1 MSSEKP
7 SLKTRKRKSNGSKND
22 VKPIKKTKPE
32 SLDVKNEKVQEH
44 TQFKRTSG
52 KLIKISPEDVL
63 KSSPKLVNNDKENL
77 ENSNGH
83 VSNEIKKVEPKM
95 EAKIPISMDSKSISK
110 DQKDE
115 EGNLEIDSE
124 LFEMDENGQY
134 KLKVQLIESLESKIP
149 KNKIPVSIDP
159 TSIVI
164 DKQDLIVKSKEHLK
178 PELENKIPKSIDPE
192 SIVIDQQDLLTQS
205 DKPAELE
212 NKIPTLVVNEV
223 NSETDMETEPE
234 TEITNKYGEFE
245 KDENGQY
252 VLKSQL
258 TKNKIET
265 KADKPKSVIEEPENE
280 IAPDLFVMD
289 ENGQYHLKSEL
300 NKYNT
305 EAEARMLK
313 LIKDVPENT
322 EISNQQSSLVSPGTK
337 RKVKISRF
345 IFHLSIS
352 QGTNCTGNF
361 DK

>member
-7 SLKTRKRKSNGSKND
+7 SLKTRKRKSNGNKND
-22 VKPIKKTKPE
+22 VKPIKK
-32 SLDVKNEKVQEH
+32 
-44 TQFKRTSG
+44 SG
-52 KLIKISPEDVL
+52 KLIKISPVDVL

-95 EAKIPISMDSKSISK
+95 KAKIPISMDSKSISK

-115 EGNLEIDSE
+115 EGNSEIDSE

-134 KLKVQLIESLESKIP
+134 KLKDQLIESLESKIP
-149 KNKIPVSIDP
+149 KDKIPTSIDP
-159 TSIVI
+159 ESIVI

-192 SIVIDQQDLLTQS
+192 SIVIDKQDLIVKSKEHFKHELKDKIPKSIDPESIVIDQQDLLTQS
-205 DKPAELE
+205 EKPSITELE
-212 NKIPTLVVNEV
+212 SKGPTLVVNEV
-223 NSETDMETEPE
+223 YSETNLETE

-265 KADKPKSVIEEPENE
+265 KADKPKSIIEEPENE
-280 IAPDLFVMD
+280 IAADLFVMD

-300 NKYNT
+300 NKYDT
-305 EAEARMLK
+305 EAETRMLE
-313 LIKDVPENT
+313 LIKEEQENT
-322 EISNQQSSLVSPGTK
+322 EISSQLSLVSPGTK
-337 RKVKISRF
+337 RKVEILQF
-345 IFHLSIS
+345 IMQH
-352 QGTNCTGNF
+352 G
-361 DK
+361 

>member
-44 TQFKRTSG
+44 TKFKHTSG

-83 VSNEIKKVEPKM
+83 VSNEIKNVEPKM
-95 EAKIPISMDSKSISK
+95 KAKIPISMDSKSISK

-115 EGNLEIDSE
+115 EGNSEIDSE

-134 KLKVQLIESLESKIP
+134 KLKDQLIDSLESKIP
-149 KNKIPVSIDP
+149 KDKIPTSIDP
-159 TSIVI
+159 ESIVI

-192 SIVIDQQDLLTQS
+192 SIVIDQQDILTQS
-205 DKPAELE
+205 DKPFITELE
-212 NKIPTLVVNEV
+212 SKGPTLVVNEV
-223 NSETDMETEPE
+223 YSETNLETE

-265 KADKPKSVIEEPENE
+265 KTSKPKSVIEEPENE

-300 NKYNT
+300 NKYDT
-305 EAEARMLK
+305 EAETRMLK

-337 RKVKISRF
+337 RKVKIARF
-345 IFHLSIS
+345 IFHWSIS
-352 QGTNCTGNF
+352 QL
-361 DK
+361 DEAKI

>member
-44 TQFKRTSG
+44 TQLKRTSG

-77 ENSNGH
+77 ENSNRH

-192 SIVIDQQDLLTQS
+192 SIVIDQQELLTQS
-205 DKPAELE
+205 DKSSVAELE
-212 NKIPTLVVNEV
+212 SKIPTLVVNEV
-223 NSETDMETEPE
+223 NFETNMETE

-265 KADKPKSVIEEPENE
+265 KAAKPKSVIEEPENE

-305 EAEARMLK
+305 EAEARMLN

-352 QGTNCTGNF
+352 QGTVQGILMNE
-361 DK
+361 

>member
-1 MSSEKP
+1 VSSEKP
-7 SLKTRKRKSNGSKND
+7 SVKTRKRKSNGSKNN

-32 SLDVKNEKVQEH
+32 SLDVKDEKVQQH
-44 TQFKRTSG
+44 TQFKHTSG

-63 KSSPKLVNNDKENL
+63 KSSPKLVTNDKENL
-77 ENSNGH
+77 KNSNVH
-83 VSNEIKKVEPKM
+83 VSNEIKKAEPKM
-95 EAKIPISMDSKSISK
+95 EAKISISMDSKSISK

-115 EGNLEIDSE
+115 EGNSEIDSE

-134 KLKVQLIESLESKIP
+134 KLKDQLIESLESKIP
-149 KNKIPVSIDP
+149 KDKIPTSIDP
-159 TSIVI
+159 KSIVI
-164 DKQDLIVKSKEHLK
+164 DKQDLIVKSKEHPK
-178 PELENKIPKSIDPE
+178 SELENKIPKSIDPE

-205 DKPAELE
+205 DKPSITELE
-212 NKIPTLVVNEV
+212 SKGPTLVINVV

-265 KADKPKSVIEEPENE
+265 KADKPKSILEEPENE

-300 NKYNT
+300 NKYDT
-305 EAEARMLK
+305 EAETRMLK

-337 RKVKISRF
+337 RKVNFLEF
-345 IFHLSIS
+345 IIHL
-352 QGTNCTGNF
+352 TG
-361 DK
+361 

>member
-44 TQFKRTSG
+44 TKFKHTSG

-115 EGNLEIDSE
+115 EGNSEIDSE

-134 KLKVQLIESLESKIP
+134 KLKDQLIESLESKIP
-149 KNKIPVSIDP
+149 KDKIPTSIDP
-159 TSIVI
+159 ESIVI

-192 SIVIDQQDLLTQS
+192 SIVIDQQDILTQS
-205 DKPAELE
+205 DKPFITELE
-212 NKIPTLVVNEV
+212 SKGPTLVVNEV
-223 NSETDMETEPE
+223 YSETNLETE

-265 KADKPKSVIEEPENE
+265 KADKPKSIIEEPENE

-300 NKYNT
+300 NKYET
-305 EAEARMLK
+305 EAETRMQE
-313 LIKDVPENT
+313 LIKEEQENT
-322 EISNQQSSLVSPGTK
+322 EISSQLSLVSPGTK
-337 RKVKISRF
+337 RKVEILQF
-345 IFHLSIS
+345 IMQH
-352 QGTNCTGNF
+352 G
-361 DK
+361 

>member
-32 SLDVKNEKVQEH
+32 SLDVKNEKVQQH
-44 TQFKRTSG
+44 TQFKHTSG

-95 EAKIPISMDSKSISK
+95 KAKIPISMDSKSILK
-110 DQKDE
+110 DQKYE
-115 EGNLEIDSE
+115 EGNSEIDSE

-134 KLKVQLIESLESKIP
+134 KLKDQLIESLESKIP
-149 KNKIPVSIDP
+149 KDKIPTSIDP
-159 TSIVI
+159 ESIVI

-178 PELENKIPKSIDPE
+178 PEAENKIPKSIDPE
-192 SIVIDQQDLLTQS
+192 SIVIDQEDLVAQS
-205 DKPAELE
+205 DKPSVAGLE
-212 NKIPTLVVNEV
+212 SNSPTLHVNVVN
-223 NSETDMETEPE
+223 SKTDMETEPE

-265 KADKPKSVIEEPENE
+265 KADKPKSIIEEPENE

-300 NKYNT
+300 NKYET
-305 EAEARMLK
+305 EAETRMQE
-313 LIKDVPENT
+313 LIKEEQENT
-322 EISNQQSSLVSPGTK
+322 EISSQLSLVSPGTK
-337 RKVKISRF
+337 RKVEILQF
-345 IFHLSIS
+345 IMQH
-352 QGTNCTGNF
+352 G
-361 DK
+361 

>member
-7 SLKTRKRKSNGSKND
+7 SLKTRKRKSNGNKND
-22 VKPIKKTKPE
+22 VKPIKK
-32 SLDVKNEKVQEH
+32 
-44 TQFKRTSG
+44 SG

-95 EAKIPISMDSKSISK
+95 EAKISISKDSKSISK

-115 EGNLEIDSE
+115 EGNSEIDSE

-134 KLKVQLIESLESKIP
+134 KLKDKLIESLDSKIP
-149 KNKIPVSIDP
+149 KDKIPTSIDP
-159 TSIVI
+159 ESIVI
-164 DKQDLIVKSKEHLK
+164 DKQDLIEKSKEHLK

-192 SIVIDQQDLLTQS
+192 SIVIEQEDLVAQS
-205 DKPAELE
+205 DKSSVAELE
-212 NKIPTLVVNEV
+212 SKSPTCVVNVV
-223 NSETDMETEPE
+223 NSEKNMETE

-265 KADKPKSVIEEPENE
+265 KVDKPKSVIEEPENE

-300 NKYNT
+300 NKYDT
-305 EAEARMLK
+305 EAETRMLE
-313 LIKDVPENT
+313 LIKEEQENT
-322 EISNQQSSLVSPGTK
+322 EISSQQSLVSPGTK
-337 RKVKISRF
+337 RKVKFLQYIMQHR
-345 IFHLSIS
+345 
-352 QGTNCTGNF
+352 
-361 DK
+361 